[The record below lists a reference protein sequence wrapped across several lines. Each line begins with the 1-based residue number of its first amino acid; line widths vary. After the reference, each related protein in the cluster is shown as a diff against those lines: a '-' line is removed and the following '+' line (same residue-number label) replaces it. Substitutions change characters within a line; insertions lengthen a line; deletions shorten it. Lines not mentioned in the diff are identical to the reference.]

1 MHVFLIAWPFT
12 HKDQSSLWVSL
23 TKNDMLPPFV
33 ESAPTAVAEII
44 TDHLKRL
51 GLLPFVP
58 LF

>member
-1 MHVFLIAWPFT
+1 MHVFLIARPFT